1 MLFRSGFFILAENQF
16 EVGETI
22 RAAGVQGAVEEIT
35 MRRTILRDADGTVHV
50 IPNSKI
56 EIVSNMT
63 RDWSQVRLHI
73 VADYNEDSDRVIEL
87 LHEVAQEFY
96 NDPAFHEDAVAEPE
110 VPGIERVTS
119 TEVDYLMLV
128 KVRPGRQYT
137 VARELR
143 RRIKVCFEK
152 NHIKA
157 GGPAQ
162 VFVGQLPPSKK

>member
-1 MLFRSGFFILAENQF
+1 M
-16 EVGETI
+16 
-22 RAAGVQGAVEEIT
+22 
-35 MRRTILRDADGTVHV
+35 DHKWADVF
-50 IPNSKI
+50 
-56 EIVSNMT
+56 
-63 RDWSQVRLHI
+63 RDWHDDLIWCARHGVPQLVVIRVLAFMLTRLLHI

-162 VFVGQLPPSKK
+162 VFV